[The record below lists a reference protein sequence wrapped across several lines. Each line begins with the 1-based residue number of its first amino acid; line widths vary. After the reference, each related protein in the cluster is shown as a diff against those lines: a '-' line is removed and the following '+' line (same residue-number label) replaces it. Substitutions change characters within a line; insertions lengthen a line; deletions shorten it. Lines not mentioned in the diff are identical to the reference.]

1 LAVVAGGLGLFLPL
15 TPATAETTDSILIY
29 PSPSNGSITITG
41 QNVKDAVI
49 DVIDISGQLIQQ
61 KNASNLRSTIIN
73 NLSQGILIIE
83 VYDKNSNL
91 LTRKLVPV
99 INP

>member
-1 LAVVAGGLGLFLPL
+1 MAVVAGGLGLFLPL

-49 DVIDISGQLIQQ
+49 DVIDIVV
-61 KNASNLRSTIIN
+61 N
-73 NLSQGILIIE
+73 
-83 VYDKNSNL
+83 
-91 LTRKLVPV
+91 
-99 INP
+99 